1 MADVPQ
7 NRDRDKKIGRFQ
19 ELFRGRF
26 SIAQAQRL
34 LEHHQWDLN
43 ETVSFVFEAE
53 PRRITEVSQSENEG
67 WQVVL
72 NNRVWRELARQR
84 EIPGIETRQFAC
96 GPCDKVWWRRVPGRK
111 LVSKCFRCRVRYEAV
126 PKDKEWGIAE
136 YVCDQCN
143 NVFKGF
149 GQMNN
154 SCSPCYNCGNRVQP
168 ARIFPP
174 TMRSTWHRGR
184 HTHSCFAHNCFN
196 RAQGEILPGICVH
209 PRSLPRKVVTPCNPH
224 ISSGSTVD
232 TFLTQDDLASMISGS
247 SRPNL
252 SDIDED

>member
-34 LEHHQWDLN
+34 LEHHQWNLQ
-43 ETVSFVFEAE
+43 ETVSFVLQEE
-53 PRRITEVSQSENEG
+53 PRRIAEVSQSENE
-67 WQVVL
+67 
-72 NNRVWRELARQR
+72 R
-84 EIPGIETRQFAC
+84 
-96 GPCDKVWWRRVPGRK
+96 
-111 LVSKCFRCRVRYEAV
+111 VSKCFRCRKRYDAV
-126 PKDKEWGIAE
+126 PKENEWGIA
-136 YVCDQCN
+136 
-143 NVFKGF
+143 KGF

-154 SCSPCYNCGNRVQP
+154 SNNPCYKCGNIVQP
-168 ARIFPP
+168 DKIFPP
-174 TMRSTWHRGR
+174 TMRRNGERGR

-232 TFLTQDDLASMISGS
+232 TFLTQDDLVSMISGS

>member
-34 LEHHQWDLN
+34 LEHHQWNLQ
-43 ETVSFVFEAE
+43 ETVSFVLQEE
-53 PRRITEVSQSENEG
+53 PRRIAEVSQSENE
-67 WQVVL
+67 
-72 NNRVWRELARQR
+72 R
-84 EIPGIETRQFAC
+84 
-96 GPCDKVWWRRVPGRK
+96 
-111 LVSKCFRCRVRYEAV
+111 VSKCFRCRKRYDAV
-126 PKDKEWGIAE
+126 PKENEWGIAK

-143 NVFKGF
+143 NVFIGF

-154 SCSPCYNCGNRVQP
+154 SNNPCYKCGNIVQP
-168 ARIFPP
+168 DKIFPP
-174 TMRSTWHRGR
+174 TMRRNGERGR

-232 TFLTQDDLASMISGS
+232 TFLTQDDLVSMISGS